1 MSSPLSISIFGPSSS
16 PVLSHPVPKASSL
29 IPFSPFATD
38 RLSVPEAVTER
49 FHPTSLWYYYIRALM
64 RVLLLFHIPSL
75 SSSSPFRYIEGPPPR
90 LSRLSADFRPPSLP
104 PFGRRPAV
112 IQNPSLASHLRRHL
126 SISPFSGPFTTF
138 SPCLPLFPRRVGGRT
153 KGALRDDLAVQY
165 FFYPHS
171 ENDCLRTSDELLYG
185 HRCRTRSKFGTP
197 PLRQRASTAALTQ

>member
-90 LSRLSADFRPPSLP
+90 LSRLSADFRPPSLRLAAGGDPKPLSRLP
-104 PFGRRPAV
+104 PP
-112 IQNPSLASHLRRHL
+112 PSSLHL
-126 SISPFSGPFTTF
+126 SIFRPFYHL
-138 SPCLPLFPRRVGGRT
+138 LPLSASLSQKSRWEDKGSSSGRFGCAIFFLPSLRERLFAYLRRTFVRT
-153 KGALRDDLAVQY
+153 PM
-165 FFYPHS
+165 PH
-171 ENDCLRTSDELLYG
+171 
-185 HRCRTRSKFGTP
+185 
-197 PLRQRASTAALTQ
+197 